1 MSSSDRSTMKKC
13 TLKMLLFL
21 RGNWETLEELVQEA
35 DASRLEAIRQ
45 ARELER
51 MQKLNEAAAE
61 RSTEPSQAHPA
72 KRGKRGR

>member
-1 MSSSDRSTMKKC
+1 MKKC

-61 RSTEPSQAHPA
+61 RSTEPSQPRPA